1 MQALCMTVVTFRC
14 DPATEALL
22 EALAIEGESRSE
34 TIRRAIQD
42 AMRLRRR
49 ERMRAEALALS
60 DDEDLAEST
69 AAGQDLENLRA
80 W

>member
-1 MQALCMTVVTFRC
+1 MTVVNFRC

-22 EALAIEGESRSE
+22 EALAIDGESRSE

-60 DDEDLAEST
+60 DDAEDLAERT

>member
-1 MQALCMTVVTFRC
+1 MTVVNFRC

-60 DDEDLAEST
+60 DDAEDVAEST

>member
-1 MQALCMTVVTFRC
+1 MTVVNFRC

-60 DDEDLAEST
+60 DDAEDLAERT
-69 AAGQDLENLRA
+69 AAGQDLENVRA